1 MKLYGSIASPYVA
14 RVLIFAGLKGMDVEL
29 AEPLGDGL
37 KSPESLAFNPIGKMP
52 SLDVDG
58 RCIPESSII
67 CAYLEDL
74 QPAPSAMPA
83 DPFAKAQSRTIDR
96 IVDFYVND
104 AVTVLFRQ
112 LNPAQRDADEIAK
125 AAEGLAQSV
134 GYLAHFMGDGPFCAG
149 SEPSLGDCTLAPHM
163 AMIRRLML
171 PLFPEIT
178 DPVPA
183 LPRLV
188 EWDAAVAAHP
198 VIAPIVDEHNAAL
211 ANFFKQMSGG

>member
-14 RVLIFAGLKGMDVEL
+14 RVLIFAGLKGMEIEL
-29 AEPLGDGL
+29 AEPPGDGL
-37 KSPESLAFNPIGKMP
+37 KSAESLAFNPIGKMP

-74 QPAPSAMPA
+74 QPSPSAMPTDA
-83 DPFAKAQSRTIDR
+83 FARAQSRTIDR

-112 LNPAQRDADEIAK
+112 LNPAQRDAEAVAK
-125 AAEGLAQSV
+125 AGEDLTQAM
-134 GYLAHFMGDGPFCAG
+134 GYLAHFMGEGPFCAG

-171 PLFPEIT
+171 PLFSEIA

-183 LPRLV
+183 FDRLV
-188 EWDAAVAAHP
+188 QWDEAVAGHS

-211 ANFFKQMSGG
+211 GNFFKKMSGG

>member
-14 RVLIFAGLKGMDVEL
+14 RVLIFAGLKGMEIEL

-37 KSPESLAFNPIGKMP
+37 KSAESLAFNPIGKMP

-74 QPAPSAMPA
+74 QPSPSAMPA
-83 DPFAKAQSRTIDR
+83 DPFARAQSRTIDR
-96 IVDFYVND
+96 IVDFYVNE

-112 LNPAQRDADEIAK
+112 LNPAQRDADVLAK
-125 AAEGLAQSV
+125 AGEDLGKAMA
-134 GYLAHFMGDGPFCAG
+134 YLAHFMGEGPFCAG

-171 PLFPEIT
+171 PLFSEIA
-178 DPVPA
+178 DPVPTMD
-183 LPRLV
+183 RLV
-188 EWDAAVAAHP
+188 QWEGAVAEHP
-198 VIAPIVDEHNAAL
+198 VIAPIVNEHNAAL
-211 ANFFKQMSGG
+211 GNFFKQMSGG